1 MRSPIL
7 GARPN
12 ALRAILA
19 GALLTAMVL
28 AQACSSGEETT
39 PTPAPALTPTATQ
52 GPSPTTT
59 STAVS
64 THTPGPT
71 SPAEA
76 NVAIPDFS
84 YAPQTLRVPVGT
96 SVTWT
101 NDHQGV
107 AHTVSSSD
115 DLFDTGT
122 FASGATFSYTFDESG
137 TFEYYCKIHP
147 FMTATIVVE

>member
-1 MRSPIL
+1 MRSPIF

-39 PTPAPALTPTATQ
+39 PTPAPTVAPTATQ
-52 GPSPTTT
+52 
-59 STAVS
+59 
-64 THTPGPT
+64 GPT

-76 NVAIPDFS
+76 SVAIPGLSF
-84 YAPQTLRVPVGT
+84 APQTLRVPVGT

-107 AHTVSSSD
+107 AHTVSSRD
-115 DLFDTGT
+115 GLFDTGT

-147 FMTATIVVE
+147 FMTAEIIVE